1 MSRGEPGAQG
11 AKQALDAIYRMLSV
25 VNDERNR
32 AIVGDIFRQLDR
44 LTESRR
50 SRLIAAEGGVPDV
63 IWLVL
68 LGGAVVTIAFTFF
81 FGMESLQAQTV
92 MTALLALLI
101 FAELLV
107 VVAIDRPFAG
117 AIRVQPKALEE
128 VLADFPT
135 WSDEAR

>member
-1 MSRGEPGAQG
+1 MSRGEPGASRE
-11 AKQALDAIYRMLSV
+11 AKHALDAVYRMLSV
-25 VNDERNR
+25 LNDEHSR
-32 AIVGDIFRQLDR
+32 AIVADIFRQLDR

-50 SRLIAAEGGVPDV
+50 SRLVAAEGGVL
-63 IWLVL
+63 LVL
-68 LGGAVVTIAFTFF
+68 LGGAGVTIAFTFF

-117 AIRVQPKALEE
+117 AIRVHPNALVD
-128 VLADFPT
+128 VLADFET
-135 WSDEAR
+135 LSDEAR

>member
-1 MSRGEPGAQG
+1 M
-11 AKQALDAIYRMLSV
+11 
-25 VNDERNR
+25 
-32 AIVGDIFRQLDR
+32 
-44 LTESRR
+44 
-50 SRLIAAEGGVPDV
+50 
-63 IWLVL
+63 
-68 LGGAVVTIAFTFF
+68 TIAFTFF